1 MKTTV
6 NKDNLIQLEEVYIP
20 IVLKTKDGEEIIISM
35 RDSGFEFSYQGEM
48 YFAKEGY
55 LESFEQKVVR
65 GLIFSITEREEE
77 LAKQE
82 ALSKNVHI
90 NPTEYDKGFILG
102 WRLCWEWMQ

>member
-20 IVLKTKDGEEIIISM
+20 IVLKTSSGEEIIISM

-55 LESFEQKVVR
+55 LEPFHKSPRDNYLVSELQCH
-65 GLIFSITEREEE
+65 REE
-77 LAKQE
+77 
-82 ALSKNVHI
+82 SVCSGN
-90 NPTEYDKGFILG
+90 
-102 WRLCWEWMQ
+102 